1 MKRPVYT
8 ALYMLMIVGIFFS
21 LSMIYQSCG
30 KTTPEVPSTEEL
42 SEKAEQIADDFTS
55 EENFFEDDDGE
66 ESTIDNEEESSID
79 QDNYDDNPSSTNES
93 NSSTTSSY
101 TPSASTSRTASAGGY
116 IVVAGNYLLES
127 NAGEMVKKLKS
138 AGYSNA
144 EKVVF
149 DLSQYYTVVAGNY
162 ENKSLANSVS
172 SELRGKGIDNYVL
185 KRKR

>member
-21 LSMIYQSCG
+21 LSLIYQSCG
-30 KTTPEVPSTEEL
+30 KKNPDVPSTEEL
-42 SEKAEQIADDFTS
+42 SEKVEQIADEFTS
-55 EENFFEDDDGE
+55 EEENFFEDDDDE

-79 QDNYDDNPSSTNES
+79 QDNYDDNQS
-93 NSSTTSSY
+93 NSEESTGSTSSY
-101 TPSASTSRTASAGGY
+101 TPSASQSRTASAGGY